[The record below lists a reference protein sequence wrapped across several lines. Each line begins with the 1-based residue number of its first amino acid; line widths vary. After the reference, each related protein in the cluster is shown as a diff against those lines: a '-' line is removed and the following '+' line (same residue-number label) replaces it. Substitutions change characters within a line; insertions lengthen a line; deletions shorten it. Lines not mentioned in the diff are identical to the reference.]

1 MDLEV
6 IGIQLIK
13 YALGSLCTF
22 FSKMG
27 NSVWVG
33 GGLNQSQQLIKKF
46 LETMSNFWLIGAG
59 GLKLGRLAVF
69 LQGF

>member
-13 YALGSLCTF
+13 YALSSLCTF
-22 FSKMG
+22 FRK
-27 NSVWVG
+27 WVIQCGLG
-33 GGLNQSQQLIKKF
+33 GGLIKKF

-59 GLKLGRLAVF
+59 SLKLGRLAVF